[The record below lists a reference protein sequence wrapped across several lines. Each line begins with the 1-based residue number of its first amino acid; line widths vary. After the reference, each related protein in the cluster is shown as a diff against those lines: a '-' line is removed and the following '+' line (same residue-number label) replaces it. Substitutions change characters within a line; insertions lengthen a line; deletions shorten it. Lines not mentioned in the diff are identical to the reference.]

1 MSRKCSKPPFS
12 SCHSM
17 AAIVGSSS
25 RFVFLGHLCP
35 MSMIVQVV
43 RYFTLPSGT
52 RQWFDSFYF
61 QHFLF
66 TINCDRERQF
76 SCFLFICLM
85 VSASEIYS
93 SVQKR
98 RRRQFPQDWQKK
110 IPNKDRASRQCLQ
123 SELQQTSPVWQSQRS
138 ESESRKVK
146 VKVGDKKL
154 FLLVMKF
161 KNIVT
166 MC

>member
-61 QHFLF
+61 QHFFYNQLWQGTAILVFVVYLF
-66 TINCDRERQF
+66 DGFCLCNIFISAEKKKKTISTRLTKENPKQRPSIPPMFAIRVATDITCVTISEKWKWKWATKNYF
-76 SCFLFICLM
+76 S
-85 VSASEIYS
+85 
-93 SVQKR
+93 
-98 RRRQFPQDWQKK
+98 
-110 IPNKDRASRQCLQ
+110 
-123 SELQQTSPVWQSQRS
+123 
-138 ESESRKVK
+138 
-146 VKVGDKKL
+146 
-154 FLLVMKF
+154 
-161 KNIVT
+161 
-166 MC
+166 